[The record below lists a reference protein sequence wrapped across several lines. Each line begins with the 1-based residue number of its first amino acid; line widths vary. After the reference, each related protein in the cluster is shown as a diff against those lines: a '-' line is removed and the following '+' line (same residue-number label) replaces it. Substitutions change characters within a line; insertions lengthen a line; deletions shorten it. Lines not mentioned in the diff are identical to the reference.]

1 MRSIVTPLLRVLPRF
16 TQRWTRTASPGPAC
30 GNVPEPVRAVS
41 AYGDYTEEQKPRTT
55 DTSSSALNVL
65 APAALYRT
73 VDDYERALEDLYRSR
88 YAKFEAVL
96 VTMTRDREA
105 ARDAVQEAFAIALAR
120 RRQFRGEG
128 TLEGWVWKIALRLAA
143 GRPRSLTST
152 HLSRLEPTL
161 SESTLDADLV
171 EALRELSPR
180 RRLFVFLRYYADLS
194 YAEIAQA
201 CGVSR
206 GTVAAALAQ
215 ARSELAS
222 SIASEQTTGGLVS

>member
-1 MRSIVTPLLRVLPRF
+1 MSPEPG
-16 TQRWTRTASPGPAC
+16 RTA
-30 GNVPEPVRAVS
+30 S
-41 AYGDYTEEQKPRTT
+41 AYGDYTEEQNPRTT
-55 DTSSSALNVL
+55 QSNSGALNVF
-65 APAALYRT
+65 APTALYRT

-88 YAKFEAVL
+88 YPRFEAVL

-120 RRQFRGEG
+120 KRQFRGEG

-152 HLSRLEPTL
+152 HLSRLDPTL
-161 SESTLDADLV
+161 TESTLDADLI
-171 EALRELSPR
+171 EALRKLSPR

-201 CGVSR
+201 CGVRR

-215 ARSELAS
+215 ARSELATL
-222 SIASEQTTGGLVS
+222 IASERATGGLVP